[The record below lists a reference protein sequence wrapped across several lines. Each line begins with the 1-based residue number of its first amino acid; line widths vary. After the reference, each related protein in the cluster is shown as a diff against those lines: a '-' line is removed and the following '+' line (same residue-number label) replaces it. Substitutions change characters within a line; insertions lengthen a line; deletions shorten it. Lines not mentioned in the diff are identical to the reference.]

1 MSYTNVSGDL
11 FMAHKNPGN
20 FANNKKRARDAGRK
34 GGKVSPGNFKFDHER
49 ASAAGRLGGSSRRNV
64 EI

>member
-1 MSYTNVSGDL
+1 
-11 FMAHKNPGN
+11 MAHKNPGN